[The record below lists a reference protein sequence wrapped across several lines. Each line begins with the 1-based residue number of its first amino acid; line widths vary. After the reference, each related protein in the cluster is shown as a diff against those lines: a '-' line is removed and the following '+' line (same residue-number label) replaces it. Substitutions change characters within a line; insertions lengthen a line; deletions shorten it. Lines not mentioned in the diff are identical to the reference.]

1 MSHFSGNVVGYN
13 PYQVGKPSCATYGL
27 RSSSR
32 YQGLCAPSVA
42 PVVSAN
48 AIDTYEYKQNSNN
61 KKFPYST
68 QPATTSTSSS
78 SSSSSSSSVYSSKQ
92 ATHTF
97 GQRKAA
103 TTNSAF
109 SATLHKATTTTT
121 SGHKAYTTQTGG
133 SNKYKN
139 KLEAYRPST
148 SEFQRSIQ
156 KHTILRT
163 YLSNPNFSQ
172 QQLQQEAQ
180 KQQQQQNGNGD
191 VTVAT
196 EVYVF
201 DESKQQPQETTANT
215 TPQPAKRGWS
225 LLTWRG

>member
-1 MSHFSGNVVGYN
+1 MNEKLIKIVLFSH
-13 PYQVGKPSCATYGL
+13 AT
-27 RSSSR
+27 
-32 YQGLCAPSVA
+32 
-42 PVVSAN
+42 AN
-48 AIDTYEYKQNSNN
+48 SEACN
-61 KKFPYST
+61 
-68 QPATTSTSSS
+68 
-78 SSSSSSSSVYSSKQ
+78 
-92 ATHTF
+92 
-97 GQRKAA
+97 
-103 TTNSAF
+103 
-109 SATLHKATTTTT
+109 
-121 SGHKAYTTQTGG
+121 

-163 YLSNPNFSQ
+163 YLSNPNLSQ